1 MIGLISLLKE
11 IEGTPKAIFMAGPA
25 GSGKSYISSKLVPSD
40 FTTINVDDT
49 YEELLKS
56 SGIGMKLAQMSPDE
70 LKKAGEL
77 MGQARKTTDTK
88 YQDAL
93 KNAKNLVI
101 DSVGGSSKTLL
112 KKKQQLEDLGYTTF
126 MIMTYVSPI
135 TSLERNMKRDR
146 SLLPSIVLRSWRD
159 VNKNID
165 TYKQA
170 FGGDFTLVN
179 LDPDDA
185 NKNFDEEF
193 IYQTFIKPLGQ
204 VGKEKSPEEIAK
216 SKAETE
222 QIYSETK
229 EDMVQEATVFDEI
242 KMDETK
248 GVYKNR
254 SEANRMANESLME
267 YEKQL
272 KEMEDAM
279 NEYRDAKKAIEEKR
293 KAAAEK
299 VKSLK

>member
-170 FGGDFTLVN
+170 FGGNFTLVN

-185 NKNFDEEF
+185 NKNFDEEYV
-193 IYQTFIKPLGQ
+193 YQTFIKPLGQ

-222 QIYSETK
+222 QIYSDIKQTLNTQPE
-229 EDMVQEATVFDEI
+229 FDTLEQAQQKI
-242 KMDETK
+242 TNFINK
-248 GVYKNR
+248 
-254 SEANRMANESLME
+254 
-267 YEKQL
+267 
-272 KEMEDAM
+272 
-279 NEYRDAKKAIEEKR
+279 
-293 KAAAEK
+293 
-299 VKSLK
+299 

>member
-77 MGQARKTTDTK
+77 MGQARKATDVK

-93 KNAKNLVI
+93 KDAKNLII
-101 DSVGGSSKTLL
+101 DSVGGSPKTLL

-170 FGGDFTLVN
+170 FGADFVLLN

-185 NKNFDEEF
+185 NKNFDEEY

-204 VGKEKSPEEIAK
+204 IGKEKSPEEIAK
-216 SKAETE
+216 SKAETQ
-222 QIYSETK
+222 QIYSDIKQTLNTQPE
-229 EDMVQEATVFDEI
+229 FD
-242 KMDETK
+242 TL
-248 GVYKNR
+248 
-254 SEANRMANESLME
+254 ESAQQ
-267 YEKQL
+267 KITNFIN
-272 KEMEDAM
+272 K
-279 NEYRDAKKAIEEKR
+279 
-293 KAAAEK
+293 
-299 VKSLK
+299 

>member
-11 IEGTPKAIFMAGPA
+11 IQGKPKAIFMAGPA
-25 GSGKSYISSKLVPSD
+25 GSGKSYISKILVPSD
-40 FTTINVDDT
+40 FQTINVDDT
-49 YEELLKS
+49 YEELLKA

-88 YQDAL
+88 YKEAL
-93 KNAKNLVI
+93 SNANNILI

-112 KKKQQLEDLGYTTF
+112 KKKQELEDLGYDTA
-126 MIMTYVSPI
+126 MIMTYVSPV

-170 FGGDFTLVN
+170 FGDNFTLVN
-179 LDPDDA
+179 LDPEDA
-185 NKNFDEEF
+185 KKEFDEEY

-204 VGKEKSPEEIAK
+204 VGKVKSPEEIEK
-216 SKAETE
+216 SKKETQ
-222 QIYSETK
+222 QIYSDIKQTLNTQPEFDTIEQAKTK
-229 EDMVQEATVFDEI
+229 ITNFI
-242 KMDETK
+242 NK
-248 GVYKNR
+248 
-254 SEANRMANESLME
+254 
-267 YEKQL
+267 
-272 KEMEDAM
+272 
-279 NEYRDAKKAIEEKR
+279 
-293 KAAAEK
+293 
-299 VKSLK
+299 

>member
-25 GSGKSYISSKLVPSD
+25 GSGKSTISKQLIPSN
-40 FTTINVDDT
+40 FITINVDDS

-56 SGIGMKLAQMSPDE
+56 SGIGMKLAKMSPDE

-77 MGQARKTTDTK
+77 MGQARKVTDTK

-93 KNAKNLVI
+93 KDAKNLLI

-112 KKKQQLEDLGYTTF
+112 NKKQQLEDLGYSTF

-146 SLLPSIVLRSWRD
+146 SLLPNIVLRSWRD

-170 FGGDFTLVN
+170 FGNNFTLLN
-179 LDPDDA
+179 LDPEDA
-185 NKNFDEEF
+185 NKKFDEEY
-193 IYQTFIKPLGQ
+193 IIKTFIEPLGQ
-204 VGKEKSPEEIAK
+204 IGKEKSPEEIEK
-216 SKAETE
+216 SRKETQ
-222 QIYSETK
+222 QIYSDIKQTLNIQPK
-229 EDMVQEATVFDEI
+229 FDTLELAQQKI
-242 KMDETK
+242 TNFINK
-248 GVYKNR
+248 
-254 SEANRMANESLME
+254 
-267 YEKQL
+267 
-272 KEMEDAM
+272 
-279 NEYRDAKKAIEEKR
+279 
-293 KAAAEK
+293 
-299 VKSLK
+299 

>member
-11 IEGTPKAIFMAGPA
+11 IQGKPKAIFMAGPA
-25 GSGKSYISSKLVPSD
+25 GSGKSFISKQLVPSD
-40 FTTINVDDT
+40 FNTINVDDT

-222 QIYSETK
+222 QIYSDIKQTLNTQPE
-229 EDMVQEATVFDEI
+229 FDTLEQSQQKI
-242 KMDETK
+242 TNFINK
-248 GVYKNR
+248 
-254 SEANRMANESLME
+254 
-267 YEKQL
+267 
-272 KEMEDAM
+272 
-279 NEYRDAKKAIEEKR
+279 
-293 KAAAEK
+293 
-299 VKSLK
+299 